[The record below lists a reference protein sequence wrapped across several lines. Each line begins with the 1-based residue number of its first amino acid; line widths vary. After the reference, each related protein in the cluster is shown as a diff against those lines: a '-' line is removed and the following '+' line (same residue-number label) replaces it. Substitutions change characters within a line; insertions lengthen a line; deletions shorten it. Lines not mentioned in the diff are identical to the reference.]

1 MMLWNL
7 EGMHISGLYM
17 GKFPVSGKVWLSR
30 VKYGGEVSHHIN
42 LDKPVEIY
50 GTERDTVILNHSEV
64 LQVRNSFV
72 EMA

>member
-1 MMLWNL
+1 MWDYT
-7 EGMHISGLYM
+7 GMHITGLYM

-30 VKYGGEVSHHIN
+30 VKYGGEVSHHVN

-64 LQVRNSFV
+64 LQIADNSV
-72 EMA
+72 LA